1 MKPQRKQQ
9 KAREQKMNSKR
20 VLCFLLGAA
29 LILQTPSTVYAAET
43 LTYEQY
49 KGGSGYSS
57 TLKEQDYMVV
67 EISTE
72 EDLRKLAE
80 NCILD
85 SWSGDK
91 KVVLQNDIVLSM
103 ASEFSIP
110 TFGGIFDGGGFT
122 ISNVKLTG
130 NGSAAGLFRYVQEG
144 AKVRNLTVTG
154 EISPSGSQDQ
164 VGGIVGVNYGS
175 IENCKFAGNVIGDTE
190 VGGIAGVNAESGE
203 IRRCESSGD
212 VIGNHSA
219 GGIVGNNHGILNNCS
234 NNGNINTY
242 STEVTYELDDITMD
256 NLEQI
261 NSTSNVTAH
270 TDTGGIA
277 GISDGKIYYC
287 SNSGAVGYQHV
298 GYNTGGIVGRLHQGY
313 LQNCTNT
320 GYVQGRKD
328 VGGIVGQMEPF
339 LEIQYL
345 SDKLKE
351 LDTETD
357 KFLDLLDAAQK
368 DISSYN
374 KQASAIARN
383 ISTNLKD
390 ANGAGNSLTGTA
402 TDLWYIYNQ
411 ELNGVS
417 NDMKTLNDDLN
428 KNNGGNNNDNN
439 DNIVINGAGI
449 VATPPPDSTNT
460 DTGNDTGNDT
470 GIIAD
475 EGGTDNAGDGN
486 TGSTAA
492 DIVGNINDAIDG
504 RIDGSNSNNGNIT
517 VTVPNDTES
526 YKAALKKFGES
537 AAKHL
542 DNMANASS
550 DRSGG
555 IKDNLDT
562 LNKSLDNAFDQLGQL
577 GDVLEAGTDNT
588 RDHVDDL
595 MEQARVLR
603 RLVSE
608 IRDDLFRYEGIS
620 VEDTSDEAAS
630 KGEVNPGDPDA
641 EDGAAEPEG
650 TEEAR
655 YDTSSFQKGKVTL
668 CVNRGTVE
676 ADTNVGGIVGQVAT
690 EYDFDPEDDITLTGS
705 ESFDVEQTIKAVV
718 RDSRNFGDVTG
729 KKDYVGGV
737 VGKAEF
743 GAVISCE
750 SYAPIESTGGS
761 YVGGIAG
768 SDNYAIRSCYSMGRI
783 TGKNNIGG
791 IAGEGC
797 DIFYSYA
804 YNDLDMSGE
813 AQGSIAGKIS
823 DDGTLYGNY
832 YVEGGAGGVD
842 GIGYQGGATPLSYEE
857 FCSKEGVPEAFT
869 KFTISFQADGVEV
882 ASYQC
887 SYGDYLSEDQIPAVP
902 EKDGYYGVWPDY
914 DFSYITG
921 NKVLEAEYEEWTASI
936 ASAEKNDDNKPL
948 VMAEGNFYPNAALH
962 LQVEDDV
969 YTVALTNSMEEDA
982 PDVTGEVTL
991 RVFCE
996 DADNAVVQIEQEG
1009 EFREVES
1016 TVIGTYRQFTMN
1028 VPGSFRVVEAEDS
1041 YTLAIVLGSVGGAVV
1056 ILLMVL
1062 LAKKAAKRRKNRKQA
1077 KCARKAEKA
1086 AEENDTENDTKES
1099 SENENDPEGT
1109 ETEGQV

>member
-1 MKPQRKQQ
+1 
-9 KAREQKMNSKR
+9 MNSKR
-20 VLCFLLGAA
+20 LLCFLLGAA
-29 LILQTPSTVYAAET
+29 LLLQIPSTAYAAET
-43 LTYEQY
+43 LTYEEY

-57 TLKEQDYMVV
+57 SSQEQDYAIV

-72 EDLRKLAE
+72 EELRGLAE
-80 NCILD
+80 NCVLD
-85 SWSGDK
+85 SWSRGK

-110 TFGGIFDGGGFT
+110 TFAGIFDGNGFT
-122 ISNVKLTG
+122 ISNVKLTD
-130 NGSAAGLFRYVQEG
+130 NGSAVGLFRYVQEG
-144 AKVRNLTVTG
+144 AKIRNLTVTG
-154 EISPSGSQDQ
+154 EVSPSGSQDQ

-175 IENCKFAGNVIGDTE
+175 IENCKFSGNVIGDTD
-190 VGGIAGVNAESGE
+190 VGGIVGVNEESGE
-203 IRRCESSGD
+203 IRRCESSAN

-234 NNGNINTY
+234 NSGNINTY
-242 STEVTYELDDITMD
+242 STEVTYDLDDITMD

-261 NSTSNVTAH
+261 NSTSNVEAH

-287 SNSGAVGYQHV
+287 SNSGAIGYQHV

-320 GYVQGRKD
+320 GHVQGRKD

-357 KFLDLLDAAQK
+357 KFLDMLDATQK
-368 DISSYN
+368 DISNYSR
-374 KQASAIARN
+374 QASALAKS

-390 ANGAGNSLTGTA
+390 ANSAGNSLGNTA

-417 NDMKTLNDDLN
+417 NDLKVLNDELN
-428 KNNGGNNNDNN
+428 KQADNDKNNGNSHD
-439 DNIVINGAGI
+439 V
-449 VATPPPDSTNT
+449 TLS
-460 DTGNDTGNDT
+460 GNDLSG
-470 GIIAD
+470 
-475 EGGTDNAGDGN
+475 
-486 TGSTAA
+486 
-492 DIVGNINDAIDG
+492 
-504 RIDGSNSNNGNIT
+504 GNIT
-517 VTVPNDTES
+517 ITVPDDTES
-526 YKAALKKFGES
+526 YKTALKKFGENAS
-537 AAKHL
+537 RHL
-542 DNMANASS
+542 DNMTKAST

-555 IKDNLDT
+555 IKGNLDT
-562 LNKSLDNAFDQLGQL
+562 LNDRLDKAFDQLGQL
-577 GDVLEAGTDNT
+577 GDVLQAGTDST
-588 RDHVDDL
+588 SDHMDEL
-595 MEQARVLR
+595 MDQARVLR
-603 RLVSE
+603 KLVSE

-620 VEDTSDEAAS
+620 AEDTSDESAT

-641 EDGAAEPEG
+641 EDASTEPEG

-668 CVNRGTVE
+668 CVNRGVVE

-690 EYDFDPEDDITLTGS
+690 EYDFDPEDDVTLTGT
-705 ESFDVEQTIKAVV
+705 ESFNVEQTVKAVI
-718 RDSRNFGDVTG
+718 RDSRNYGDVTG

-737 VGKAEF
+737 VGKAEY

-750 SYAPIESTGGS
+750 SYAPVESTGGS

-768 SDNYAIRSCYSMGRI
+768 SDSYAIRSCYSMGKI

-813 AQGSIAGKIS
+813 RQGSIAGKLS

-832 YVEGGAGGVD
+832 YVEGDVGGVD
-842 GIGYQGGATPLSYEE
+842 SIGYYGGATPLSYQE
-857 FCSKEGVPEAFT
+857 FCKMDGVPEAFSQ
-869 KFTISFQADGVEV
+869 FTITFQADGVEV
-882 ASYQC
+882 ASYKC
-887 SYGDYLSEDQIPAVP
+887 SYGDYLSEDQIPEVP
-902 EKDGYYGVWPDY
+902 EKEGYYGVWPDY

-936 ASAEKNDDNKPL
+936 ASTEKNDADKPL
-948 VMAEGNFYPNAALH
+948 VMAEGNFYPNATLH
-962 LQVEDDV
+962 LQIDGDT
-969 YTVALTNSMEEDA
+969 YTVSLTNSMEENA
-982 PDVTGEVTL
+982 PDYTGEVTL
-991 RVFCE
+991 RVYCE
-996 DADNAVVQIEQEG
+996 DTDNTVVQVEQDG
-1009 EFREVES
+1009 EYRNVES
-1016 TVIGTYRQFTMN
+1016 TVIGSYRQFTME
-1028 VPGSFRVVEAEDS
+1028 VPGSFRTVEAENS
-1041 YTLAIVLGSVGGAVV
+1041 HTLLIVLCIVGGAVV
-1056 ILLMVL
+1056 ILLIVL
-1062 LAKKAAKRRKNRKQA
+1062 LAKKAGKRRKKRKQA
-1077 KCARKAEKA
+1077 KRDRKAGKDQNA
-1086 AEENDTENDTKES
+1086 AEAAESVEQSESTEE
-1099 SENENDPEGT
+1099 
-1109 ETEGQV
+1109 QL

>member
-1 MKPQRKQQ
+1 
-9 KAREQKMNSKR
+9 MNSKR
-20 VLCFLLGAA
+20 LLCFLLGAA
-29 LILQTPSTVYAAET
+29 LILQTPATAYAAET

-49 KGGSGYSS
+49 RGGSGYSS
-57 TLKEQDYMVV
+57 TIKEQDYAVI

-72 EDLRKLAE
+72 EDLRKLVE
-80 NCILD
+80 NCVLD
-85 SWSGDK
+85 SWSRDK

-103 ASEFSIP
+103 TGELSIP
-110 TFGGIFDGGGFT
+110 TFAGIFDGSGFT

-130 NGSAAGLFRYVQEG
+130 DGSAVGLFRYVQEG

-154 EISPSGSQDQ
+154 EVSPSGSQDQ

-175 IENCKFAGNVIGDTE
+175 IENCKFTGN
-190 VGGIAGVNAESGE
+190 
-203 IRRCESSGD
+203 

-242 STEVTYELDDITMD
+242 STEVTYDLEDITMD

-261 NSTSNVTAH
+261 NSTSNVAAH

-287 SNSGAVGYQHV
+287 SNSGAIGYQHV

-357 KFLDLLDAAQK
+357 KVLDMLDATQK
-368 DISSYN
+368 DVSSYS
-374 KQASAIARN
+374 KQASGIAKS
-383 ISTNLKD
+383 ISSNLKD
-390 ANGAGNSLTGTA
+390 ANNAGSSLTGTA
-402 TDLWYIYNQ
+402 HDLWYIYNQ

-417 NDMKTLNDDLN
+417 NDLKVLNDDLN
-428 KNNGGNNNDNN
+428 KQADNDK
-439 DNIVINGAGI
+439 
-449 VATPPPDSTNT
+449 
-460 DTGNDTGNDT
+460 
-470 GIIAD
+470 
-475 EGGTDNAGDGN
+475 
-486 TGSTAA
+486 
-492 DIVGNINDAIDG
+492 
-504 RIDGSNSNNGNIT
+504 NNGNSHDVTISGNDIWNGNWGGDGDHDVSGGNITIT
-517 VTVPNDTES
+517 VPDDTES
-526 YKAALKKFGES
+526 YKSALKKFGEN
-537 AAKHL
+537 ATKHL
-542 DNMANASS
+542 DNMTNAST

-562 LNKSLDNAFDQLGQL
+562 LNDRLDKAFDQLGQL
-577 GDVLEAGTDNT
+577 GDVLEAGTDST
-588 RDHVDDL
+588 SAHMDELMDD
-595 MEQARVLR
+595 
-603 RLVSE
+603 
-608 IRDDLFRYEGIS
+608 
-620 VEDTSDEAAS
+620 T
-630 KGEVNPGDPDA
+630 
-641 EDGAAEPEG
+641 AEPEG

-690 EYDFDPEDDITLTGS
+690 EYDFDPEDDITLTGT
-705 ESFDVEQTIKAVV
+705 ESFDVEQTVKAVI
-718 RDSRNFGDVTG
+718 RDSRNLGDVTG

-737 VGKAEF
+737 VGKAEY

-750 SYAPIESTGGS
+750 SYAPVESTGGS

-768 SDNYAIRSCYSMGRI
+768 SASYAIRSCYSMGRI

-813 AQGSIAGKIS
+813 GQGSIAGKVS

-842 GIGYQGGATPLSYEE
+842 GIGYQGGATPLSYQE
-857 FCSKEGVPEAFT
+857 FCSKDVPDAFSQ
-869 KFTISFQADGVEV
+869 FTITFQADGVEV
-882 ASYQC
+882 ASYKC
-887 SYGDYLSEDQIPAVP
+887 GYGDYLSADQIPEVP

-914 DFSYITG
+914 DFSDITG

-936 ASAEKNDDNKPL
+936 ASAEKNDNNKAL

-962 LQVEDDV
+962 LQVEGNT
-969 YTVALTNSMEEDA
+969 YTVSMTNSMKEDA
-982 PDVTGEVTL
+982 PDYTGEATL
-991 RVFCE
+991 RVYCE
-996 DADNAVVQIEQEG
+996 DADNTVIEVAQDG
-1009 EFREVES
+1009 EYTEVES
-1016 TVIGTYRQFTMN
+1016 IVIGSYRQFTME
-1028 VPGSFRVVEAEDS
+1028 VPGSFRTVEAEGS
-1041 YTLAIVLGSVGGAVV
+1041 HTLLIVLCIVGGAVV
-1056 ILLMVL
+1056 ILLIVL
-1062 LAKKAAKRRKNRKQA
+1062 LGKKAAKRRKT
-1077 KCARKAEKA
+1077 RKAAKRDRKAGKADEDQSGKTDA
-1086 AEENDTENDTKES
+1086 AEDA
-1099 SENENDPEGT
+1099 
-1109 ETEGQV
+1109 GQTADAEE

>member
-1 MKPQRKQQ
+1 
-9 KAREQKMNSKR
+9 MNSKR
-20 VLCFLLGAA
+20 LLCFLLGAA
-29 LILQTPSTVYAAET
+29 LILQTPATAYAAET

-57 TLKEQDYMVV
+57 TLKEQDYAVI

-80 NCILD
+80 NCVLD
-85 SWSGDK
+85 SWSRDK
-91 KVVLQNDIVLSM
+91 KVILQNDIVLSM

-110 TFGGIFDGGGFT
+110 TFAGIFEGSGFM

-130 NGSAAGLFRYVQEG
+130 NGSAVGLFRYVQEG
-144 AKVRNLTVTG
+144 AKIRNLTVTG
-154 EISPSGSQDQ
+154 EVSPSGSQSQ
-164 VGGIVGVNYGS
+164 VGGIAGVNYGS
-175 IENCKFAGNVIGDTE
+175 IENCKFTGNVIGDNE

-203 IRRCESSGD
+203 IRRCESGGN

-219 GGIVGNNHGILNNCS
+219 GGIVGNNHGVLNNCS
-234 NNGNINTY
+234 NSGNINTY
-242 STEVTYELDDITMD
+242 SSEVTYNLEDITVD

-261 NSTSNVTAH
+261 NSTSNVAAH

-320 GYVQGRKD
+320 GHVQGRKD

-357 KFLDLLDAAQK
+357 KFLDLLDATQK
-368 DISSYN
+368 DISSYS
-374 KQASAIARN
+374 KQASTIAKS
-383 ISTNLKD
+383 ISTNLKN
-390 ANGAGNSLTGTA
+390 ANSAGSSLSGTA

-417 NDMKTLNDDLN
+417 NDLKILNDELN
-428 KNNGGNNNDNN
+428 KQADNDKNNGNSHDVT
-439 DNIVINGAGI
+439 I
-449 VATPPPDSTNT
+449 S
-460 DTGNDTGNDT
+460 GNDIWNGNWGGNDVS
-470 GIIAD
+470 G
-475 EGGTDNAGDGN
+475 
-486 TGSTAA
+486 
-492 DIVGNINDAIDG
+492 
-504 RIDGSNSNNGNIT
+504 GNIT
-517 VTVPNDTES
+517 VTVPDDTES
-526 YKAALKKFGES
+526 YKAALKKFGEN
-537 AAKHL
+537 ATKHL
-542 DNMANASS
+542 DNMTKAST

-588 RDHVDDL
+588 NAHMDEL
-595 MEQARVLR
+595 MDQARVLR

-620 VEDTSDEAAS
+620 VEDASDEAAS

-641 EDGAAEPEG
+641 EDSTAEPEG

-690 EYDFDPEDDITLTGS
+690 EYDFDPEDDITLTGAD
-705 ESFDVEQTIKAVV
+705 SFDVEQTIKAVV
-718 RDSRNFGDVTG
+718 RDSRNLGDVTG

-737 VGKAEF
+737 VGKAEY
-743 GAVISCE
+743 GAIISCE
-750 SYAPIESTGGS
+750 SYAPVESTDGS
-761 YVGGIAG
+761 YVGGVAG
-768 SDNYAIRSCYSMGRI
+768 SASYAIRSCYSMGRI
-783 TGKNNIGG
+783 TGKNYIGG

-804 YNDLDMSGE
+804 YNDLEMSGE
-813 AQGSIAGKIS
+813 GQGSIAGKVS
-823 DDGTLYGNY
+823 DDGTMYGNY
-832 YVEGGAGGVD
+832 YVEGGVGGVD
-842 GIGYQGGATPLSYEE
+842 GIGYQGGATPLAYQE
-857 FCSKEGVPEAFT
+857 FCKKDGVPEAFSQ
-869 KFTISFQADGVEV
+869 FTITFQADGVEV
-882 ASYQC
+882 ASYKC
-887 SYGDYLSEDQIPAVP
+887 GYGDYLSADQIPEVP

-936 ASAEKNDDNKPL
+936 ASTEKNDDNKPL

-962 LQVEDDV
+962 LQVEGEN
-969 YTVALTNSMEEDA
+969 YTVSLTNSMEEDA
-982 PDVTGEVTL
+982 PDYTGEVTL

-996 DADNAVVQIEQEG
+996 DADNATVQVEQDG
-1009 EFREVES
+1009 EYREVES
-1016 TVIGTYRQFTMN
+1016 AVIGSYRQFTME
-1028 VPGSFRVVEAEDS
+1028 VPGSFRVVEAEGS
-1041 YTLAIVLGSVGGAVV
+1041 HTLTTVLCIAGGAVV
-1056 ILLMVL
+1056 ILLIIL
-1062 LAKKAAKRRKNRKQA
+1062 LGKKAAKRRKM
-1077 KCARKAEKA
+1077 RKAAKRDQIA
-1086 AEENDTENDTKES
+1086 AKDKSKIAGADTAENAAQADETEENL
-1099 SENENDPEGT
+1099 
-1109 ETEGQV
+1109 

>member
-1 MKPQRKQQ
+1 
-9 KAREQKMNSKR
+9 MNSKR
-20 VLCFLLGAA
+20 LLCFLLGAA
-29 LILQTPSTVYAAET
+29 LILQTPATAYAAET
-43 LTYEQY
+43 LTYEQFR
-49 KGGSGYSS
+49 GGSGYTSKQS
-57 TLKEQDYMVV
+57 EQDYAII

-72 EDLRKLAE
+72 EDLRALAE

-85 SWSGDK
+85 SWSRGK
-91 KVVLQNDIVLSM
+91 KVVLQNDIILSM
-103 ASEFSIP
+103 ESEFSIP
-110 TFGGIFDGGGFT
+110 TFAGIFDGNGYK

-130 NGSAAGLFRYVQEG
+130 SGSAVGLFRYVQGG

-175 IENCKFAGNVIGDTE
+175 IENCKFSGNVIGDDE
-190 VGGIAGVNAESGE
+190 VGGIAGVNEETGE
-203 IRRCESSGD
+203 IRRCDSSAN

-219 GGIVGNNHGILNNCS
+219 GGIVGSNHGTLNNCS
-234 NNGNINTY
+234 NSGNINTY

-261 NSTSNVTAH
+261 NSTSNVAAH

-287 SNSGAVGYQHV
+287 SNSGAIGYQHV

-357 KFLDLLDAAQK
+357 KFLDMLDATQK
-368 DISSYN
+368 DFSNYSR
-374 KQASAIARN
+374 QASNIAKS

-390 ANGAGNSLTGTA
+390 ANKAGNSLTGTA
-402 TDLWYIYNQ
+402 HDLWYIYNQ

-417 NDMKTLNDDLN
+417 NDLKVLNDDLN
-428 KNNGGNNNDNN
+428 KQANDDKNNGNSHDVT
-439 DNIVINGAGI
+439 I
-449 VATPPPDSTNT
+449 S
-460 DTGNDTGNDT
+460 GNDISG
-470 GIIAD
+470 
-475 EGGTDNAGDGN
+475 
-486 TGSTAA
+486 
-492 DIVGNINDAIDG
+492 
-504 RIDGSNSNNGNIT
+504 NNGNIT
-517 VTVPNDTES
+517 ITVPNDTES
-526 YKAALKKFGES
+526 YKAALRKFGDN
-537 AAKHL
+537 ATKHL
-542 DNMANASS
+542 DNMTHAST

-562 LNKSLDNAFDQLGQL
+562 LNKSLDKAFDQLGQL

-588 RDHVDDL
+588 SAHMDEL
-595 MEQARVLR
+595 MDQARTLR
-603 RLVSE
+603 KLVSE

-620 VEDTSDEAAS
+620 VEDTSDESAS
-630 KGEVNPGDPDA
+630 KGEVNPGDPGA
-641 EDGAAEPEG
+641 EDG
-650 TEEAR
+650 TEEPDGTQEAL

-690 EYDFDPEDDITLTGS
+690 EYDFDPEDDITLTGT

-718 RDSRNFGDVTG
+718 RDSRNFGDITG
-729 KKDYVGGV
+729 KKDYVGGI
-737 VGKAEF
+737 VGKAEY
-743 GAVISCE
+743 GAIISCE

-761 YVGGIAG
+761 DVGGIAG
-768 SDNYAIRSCYSMGRI
+768 SASYAIRSCYSMGKI

-813 AQGSIAGKIS
+813 NQGSIAGKVS
-823 DDGTLYGNY
+823 DDGSLYGNY

-842 GIGYQGGATPLSYEE
+842 GIGYQGGATPLSYQEL
-857 FCSKEGVPEAFT
+857 CAKDGVPEAFSQ
-869 KFTISFQADGVEV
+869 FTITFLADGEEV

-887 SYGDYLSEDQIPAVP
+887 SYGDYLSADQIPEVP
-902 EKDGYYGVWPDY
+902 EKEGYYGVWPDF

-921 NKVLEAEYEEWTASI
+921 NKVLEAEYEEWIASI
-936 ASAEKNDDNKPL
+936 ASAEKNDDDKPL
-948 VMAEGNFYPNAALH
+948 VMAEGNFYPSAALH
-962 LQVEDDV
+962 LQTEGDV
-969 YTVALTNSMEEDA
+969 YKVSLTNSMEENA
-982 PDVTGEVTL
+982 PDYTGEVVL
-991 RVFCE
+991 RVYCE
-996 DADNAVVQIEQEG
+996 NVDNAVVQVEKDG
-1009 EFREVES
+1009 EYSEVES
-1016 TVIGTYRQFTMN
+1016 TVIGSYRQFTME
-1028 VPGSFRVVEAEDS
+1028 VPGNFRVAEAEGS
-1041 YTLAIVLGSVGGAVV
+1041 HTKAIVFSIVGGVAV
-1056 ILLMVL
+1056 ILLIVL
-1062 LAKKAAKRRKNRKQA
+1062 LAKKAAKRRKNRKS
-1077 KCARKAEKA
+1077 RKQEKQEETTAE
-1086 AEENDTENDTKES
+1086 AETTGDNK
-1099 SENENDPEGT
+1099 
-1109 ETEGQV
+1109 

>member
-1 MKPQRKQQ
+1 
-9 KAREQKMNSKR
+9 MNSKR
-20 VLCFLLGAA
+20 LLCFLLGAA
-29 LILQTPSTVYAAET
+29 LILQTPATAYAAET
-43 LTYEQY
+43 LSYEQY

-57 TLKEQDYMVV
+57 TLKEQDYAAI

-80 NCILD
+80 NCVLD
-85 SWSGDK
+85 SWSRDK
-91 KVVLQNDIVLSM
+91 KVILQNDIVLSM

-110 TFGGIFDGGGFT
+110 TFAGIFDGGGYT

-130 NGSAAGLFRYVQEG
+130 NGSTVGLFRYVQEG
-144 AKVRNLTVTG
+144 AKIRNLTVTG
-154 EISPSGSQDQ
+154 EVSPSGSQDQ

-175 IENCKFAGNVIGDTE
+175 IENCNFAGNVIGDTN

-203 IRRCESSGD
+203 IRRCTSSGN

-219 GGIVGNNHGILNNCS
+219 GGIVGNNHGVLNNCS
-234 NNGNINTY
+234 NSGDINTY
-242 STEVTYELDDITMD
+242 STEVTYDLDDITID

-261 NSTSNVTAH
+261 NSTSNVAAH

-287 SNSGAVGYQHV
+287 SNSGAIGYQHV

-320 GYVQGRKD
+320 GHVQGRKD

-357 KFLDLLDAAQK
+357 KFLDILEATQK
-368 DISSYN
+368 DVSSYSR
-374 KQASAIARN
+374 QTSDIAKS
-383 ISTNLKD
+383 ISNHLKD
-390 ANGAGNSLTGTA
+390 ANSAGSSLTGTA
-402 TDLWYIYNQ
+402 HDLWYIYNQ

-417 NDMKTLNDDLN
+417 NDLKLMNDELN
-428 KNNGGNNNDNN
+428 KQADDDKNNGNSHDITISGNDIWNGSWGDNNGGN
-439 DNIVINGAGI
+439 
-449 VATPPPDSTNT
+449 
-460 DTGNDTGNDT
+460 
-470 GIIAD
+470 
-475 EGGTDNAGDGN
+475 
-486 TGSTAA
+486 
-492 DIVGNINDAIDG
+492 
-504 RIDGSNSNNGNIT
+504 IT
-517 VTVPNDTES
+517 ITVPNDTES

-537 AAKHL
+537 AVKHL
-542 DNMANASS
+542 DNMMNAST

-562 LNKSLDNAFDQLGQL
+562 LNNSLDSAFDQLGQL
-577 GDVLEAGTDNT
+577 GDVLEAGTDNAS
-588 RDHVDDL
+588 DHMDDL
-595 MEQARVLR
+595 MDQARVLR
-603 RLVSE
+603 KLVSE

-641 EDGAAEPEG
+641 EDGTAEPEG

-668 CVNRGTVE
+668 CVNRGTIE

-690 EYDFDPEDDITLTGS
+690 EYDFDPEDDITLTGT
-705 ESFDVEQTIKAVV
+705 ESFDVEQTVKAVI
-718 RDSRNFGDVTG
+718 RDSRNLGDVTG

-737 VGKAEF
+737 VGKAEY

-750 SYAPIESTGGS
+750 SYAPVESTGGS

-768 SDNYAIRSCYSMGRI
+768 SASYAIRSCYSMGKI

-804 YNDLDMSGE
+804 YNELDMSGE
-813 AQGSIAGKIS
+813 GQGSIAGKVR

-832 YVEGGAGGVD
+832 YVEGSVGGVD
-842 GIGYQGGATPLSYEE
+842 GIGYQGGATPLSYQELCKKDGIPDE
-857 FCSKEGVPEAFT
+857 FSR
-869 KFTISFQADGVEV
+869 FTITFLADGVEV

-887 SYGDYLSEDQIPAVP
+887 GYGDYLSEDQIPEVP
-902 EKDGYYGVWPDY
+902 EKDGCYGVWPEY
-914 DFSYITG
+914 DLRYITG

-936 ASAEKNDDNKPL
+936 ASTEKNDDNKPL

-962 LQVEDDV
+962 LQVEGDT

-982 PDVTGEVTL
+982 PDYTGEATL
-991 RVFCE
+991 RVFCK
-996 DADNAVVQIEQEG
+996 DVDNSIVQVEQDG
-1009 EFREVES
+1009 EYVEAES
-1016 TVIGTYRQFTMN
+1016 TVIGSYRQFTMT
-1028 VPGSFRVVEAEDS
+1028 VPGSFRVVEAE
-1041 YTLAIVLGSVGGAVV
+1041 GSHTRIMVMCIAGGAAA
-1056 ILLMVL
+1056 LLL
-1062 LAKKAAKRRKNRKQA
+1062 LVWIGKKAVKRRKKRRAAKRDRKAGKAAKDQSGAGKSD
-1077 KCARKAEKA
+1077 AESSAVEDSFAEDTDA
-1086 AEENDTENDTKES
+1086 AETSGRAKDTEEKK
-1099 SENENDPEGT
+1099 
-1109 ETEGQV
+1109 

>member
-1 MKPQRKQQ
+1 
-9 KAREQKMNSKR
+9 MNSKR
-20 VLCFLLGAA
+20 LLCFLLGAA
-29 LILQTPSTVYAAET
+29 LLLQTPAIAYAAET

-57 TLKEQDYMVV
+57 SSQEQDYAIV

-72 EDLRKLAE
+72 EELRGLAE
-80 NCILD
+80 NCVLD
-85 SWSGDK
+85 SWSRGK

-103 ASEFSIP
+103 VSEFSIP
-110 TFGGIFDGGGFT
+110 TFAGIFDGNGYT

-130 NGSAAGLFRYVQEG
+130 NGSAVGLFRYVQEG
-144 AKVRNLTVTG
+144 AKIRNLTVTG
-154 EISPSGSQDQ
+154 EVSPSGSQDQ

-175 IENCKFAGNVIGDTE
+175 IENCKFSGNVIGDTD
-190 VGGIAGVNAESGE
+190 VGGIVGVNEESGE
-203 IRRCESSGD
+203 IRRCESNAN

-219 GGIVGNNHGILNNCS
+219 GGIVGNNHGVLNNCS
-234 NNGNINTY
+234 NSGNINTY

-261 NSTSNVTAH
+261 NSTSNVAAH

-287 SNSGAVGYQHV
+287 SNSGAIGYQHV

-320 GYVQGRKD
+320 GHVQGRKD

-351 LDTETD
+351 LDNETD
-357 KFLDLLDAAQK
+357 KFLDMLDATQK
-368 DISSYN
+368 DVSNYSR
-374 KQASAIARN
+374 QASALAKS

-390 ANGAGNSLTGTA
+390 ANSAGNSLGNTA

-417 NDMKTLNDDLN
+417 NDLKVLNDELN
-428 KNNGGNNNDNN
+428 KQADDDKNNVNSHD
-439 DNIVINGAGI
+439 V
-449 VATPPPDSTNT
+449 TLS
-460 DTGNDTGNDT
+460 GNDLSG
-470 GIIAD
+470 
-475 EGGTDNAGDGN
+475 
-486 TGSTAA
+486 
-492 DIVGNINDAIDG
+492 
-504 RIDGSNSNNGNIT
+504 GNIT
-517 VTVPNDTES
+517 ITVPDDTES
-526 YKAALKKFGES
+526 YKTALKKFGENAS
-537 AAKHL
+537 KHL
-542 DNMANASS
+542 DNMTNAST

-562 LNKSLDNAFDQLGQL
+562 LNDRLDKAFDQLGQL
-577 GDVLEAGTDNT
+577 GDVLQAGTDST
-588 RDHVDDL
+588 SAHVDEL
-595 MEQARVLR
+595 MDQARVLR
-603 RLVSE
+603 KLVSE

-620 VEDTSDEAAS
+620 SEDTSDESAT

-641 EDGAAEPEG
+641 EDGSTEPEG
-650 TEEAR
+650 TEEAH

-668 CVNRGTVE
+668 CVNRGVVE

-690 EYDFDPEDDITLTGS
+690 EYDFDPEDDVTLTGT
-705 ESFDVEQTIKAVV
+705 ESFNVEQTVKAVI
-718 RDSRNFGDVTG
+718 RDSRNYGDVTG

-737 VGKAEF
+737 VGKAEY

-750 SYAPIESTGGS
+750 SYAPVESTGGS

-768 SDNYAIRSCYSMGRI
+768 SDSYAIRSCYSMGKI

-813 AQGSIAGKIS
+813 RQGSIAGKLS

-832 YVEGGAGGVD
+832 YVDGDVGGVD
-842 GIGYQGGATPLSYEE
+842 GIGYYGGATPLSYQE
-857 FCSKEGVPEAFT
+857 FCKMDGVPEAFSQ
-869 KFTISFQADGVEV
+869 FTITFQADGVEV
-882 ASYQC
+882 ASYKC
-887 SYGDYLSEDQIPAVP
+887 SYGDYLSEDQIPEVP
-902 EKDGYYGVWPDY
+902 EKEGYYGVWPDY

-936 ASAEKNDDNKPL
+936 NSTEKNDANKPL
-948 VMAEGNFYPNAALH
+948 VMAVGNFYPNAALH
-962 LQVEDDV
+962 LQVDGDTYKV
-969 YTVALTNSMEEDA
+969 SLTNSMEEDA
-982 PDVTGEVTL
+982 PDYTGEVTL
-991 RVFCE
+991 RVYCE
-996 DADNAVVQIEQEG
+996 DTDNTVVQVEQDG
-1009 EFREVES
+1009 EYRDVES
-1016 TVIGTYRQFTMN
+1016 TVIGSYRQFTME
-1028 VPGSFRVVEAEDS
+1028 VPGSFRTVEAES
-1041 YTLAIVLGSVGGAVV
+1041 SHVLLFVLCIVGGAVA
-1056 ILLMVL
+1056 ILLIVL
-1062 LAKKAAKRRKNRKQA
+1062 LAKKAGKHRKRRKQA
-1077 KCARKAEKA
+1077 KRDKKAKKDQNA
-1086 AEENDTENDTKES
+1086 AEAAESVEQAESTEE
-1099 SENENDPEGT
+1099 
-1109 ETEGQV
+1109 QL

>member
-1 MKPQRKQQ
+1 
-9 KAREQKMNSKR
+9 MNSKR
-20 VLCFLLGAA
+20 LLCFLLGAA
-29 LILQTPSTVYAAET
+29 LILQTPATAYAAET

-57 TLKEQDYMVV
+57 TLKEQDYAVV

-80 NCILD
+80 NCVLD
-85 SWSGDK
+85 SWSRDK

-110 TFGGIFDGGGFT
+110 TFAGIFDGSGFT

-130 NGSAAGLFRYVQEG
+130 NGSAVGLFRYVQEG
-144 AKVRNLTVTG
+144 AKICNLTVTG

-175 IENCKFAGNVIGDTE
+175 IENCKFTGNVVGDNE

-203 IRRCESSGD
+203 IRRCESAGN

-219 GGIVGNNHGILNNCS
+219 GGIVGNNHGVLNNCS
-234 NNGNINTY
+234 NSGNINTY
-242 STEVTYELDDITMD
+242 STEVTYDLDDITMD

-261 NSTSNVTAH
+261 NSTSNVAAH

-287 SNSGAVGYQHV
+287 SNSGAIGYQHV

-320 GYVQGRKD
+320 GHVQGRKD

-339 LEIQYL
+339 LEVQYL

-357 KFLDLLDAAQK
+357 KFLDLLDATQK
-368 DISSYN
+368 DMSSYG
-374 KQASAIARN
+374 KQASDIAKS
-383 ISTNLKD
+383 ISTHLKN
-390 ANGAGNSLTGTA
+390 ANSAGSSLSGTA

-417 NDMKTLNDDLN
+417 NDLKVLNDELN
-428 KNNGGNNNDNN
+428 KQADDDKNNGNSHDITISGNDIWNGNWGGNDDNDISGGNNDANGDDNGNN
-439 DNIVINGAGI
+439 D
-449 VATPPPDSTNT
+449 
-460 DTGNDTGNDT
+460 
-470 GIIAD
+470 
-475 EGGTDNAGDGN
+475 
-486 TGSTAA
+486 
-492 DIVGNINDAIDG
+492 
-504 RIDGSNSNNGNIT
+504 GNIT
-517 VTVPNDTES
+517 ITVPDNTES
-526 YKAALKKFGES
+526 YKAALKKFGEN
-537 AAKHL
+537 ATKHL
-542 DNMANASS
+542 DNMTNAST

-555 IKDNLDT
+555 IKDNLDS
-562 LNKSLDNAFDQLGQL
+562 LNKNLDNAFDQLGQL
-577 GDVLEAGTDNT
+577 GDVLEAGTDST
-588 RDHVDDL
+588 SAHVDDL

-620 VEDTSDEAAS
+620 VEDTSDESAT

-641 EDGAAEPEG
+641 EDGGAEPEG

-690 EYDFDPEDDITLTGS
+690 EYDFDPEDDITLTGT
-705 ESFDVEQTIKAVV
+705 ESFDVEQTVKAVI
-718 RDSRNFGDVTG
+718 RDSRNLGDVTG

-737 VGKAEF
+737 VGKAEY

-750 SYAPIESTGGS
+750 SYAPVESTGGS

-768 SDNYAIRSCYSMGRI
+768 SASYAIRSCYSMGKI

-813 AQGSIAGKIS
+813 GQGSIAGKVS
-823 DDGTLYGNY
+823 NDGTLYGNY
-832 YVEGGAGGVD
+832 YVEGGVGGVD
-842 GIGYQGGATPLSYEE
+842 GIGYQGGATPLSYQE
-857 FCSKEGVPEAFT
+857 FCNKDGVPEAFT
-869 KFTISFQADGVEV
+869 QFTITFQADGVEV

-887 SYGDYLSEDQIPAVP
+887 SYGDYLSADQIPEVP

-936 ASAEKNDDNKPL
+936 ASTEKNDDNKPL

-962 LQVEDDV
+962 LQTEGEN
-969 YTVALTNSMEEDA
+969 YTVSLTNSMEEDA
-982 PDVTGEVTL
+982 MDYTGEVTL

-996 DADNAVVQIEQEG
+996 NTDNAVVEVEQNG
-1009 EFREVES
+1009 EYCEVES
-1016 TVIGTYRQFTMN
+1016 TVIGSYRQFTME
-1028 VPGSFRVVEAEDS
+1028 VPGSFRVVEAEGS
-1041 YTLAIVLGSVGGAVV
+1041 HTLMIVLCIIGGAVV
-1056 ILLMVL
+1056 ILLIVL
-1062 LAKKAAKRRKNRKQA
+1062 LVKKAAKHRKNRRQA
-1077 KCARKAEKA
+1077 KRERKAGKA
-1086 AEENDTENDTKES
+1086 AKDQRGSDIKDSVTEDAGQAADTEE
-1099 SENENDPEGT
+1099 
-1109 ETEGQV
+1109 

>member
-1 MKPQRKQQ
+1 
-9 KAREQKMNSKR
+9 MNSKR
-20 VLCFLLGAA
+20 LLCFLLGAA
-29 LILQTPSTVYAAET
+29 LILQTPATAYAADT

-49 KGGSGYSS
+49 KGGSGYTT
-57 TLKEQDYMVV
+57 TLQEQDYAVI

-72 EDLRKLAE
+72 EDLRNLAE
-80 NCILD
+80 NCVLD
-85 SWSGDK
+85 SWSRDK

-110 TFGGIFDGGGFT
+110 TFSGIFDGSGYT

-130 NGSAAGLFRYVQEG
+130 TGSTVGLFRYVQEG
-144 AKVRNLTVTG
+144 AKVRNLTVNG
-154 EISPSGSQDQ
+154 EVSPSGSQDQ
-164 VGGIVGVNYGS
+164 VGGIAGVNYGS

-203 IRRCESSGD
+203 IRRCESTAN

-234 NNGNINTY
+234 NSGNINTY
-242 STEVTYELDDITMD
+242 STEVTYDLDDITMD

-261 NSTSNVTAH
+261 NSTSNVAAH

-287 SNSGAVGYQHV
+287 SNSGAIGYQHV

-320 GYVQGRKD
+320 GHVQGRKD

-357 KFLDLLDAAQK
+357 KFLDMLDATQR
-368 DISSYN
+368 DLSSYS
-374 KQASAIARN
+374 KQASTIAKS

-390 ANGAGNSLTGTA
+390 ANSAGNSLSNTG

-417 NDMKTLNDDLN
+417 NDLKVLNDDLN
-428 KNNGGNNNDNN
+428 KQADSDKNNGNTHDITLSGNNFWNGNNNGNN
-439 DNIVINGAGI
+439 DNSG
-449 VATPPPDSTNT
+449 S
-460 DTGNDTGNDT
+460 
-470 GIIAD
+470 
-475 EGGTDNAGDGN
+475 GN
-486 TGSTAA
+486 TGS
-492 DIVGNINDAIDG
+492 NDVT
-504 RIDGSNSNNGNIT
+504 SGNIT
-517 VTVPNDTES
+517 ITVPDDTES
-526 YKAALKKFGES
+526 YKAALKKFGDNAS
-537 AAKHL
+537 KHL
-542 DNMANASS
+542 DNMTNAST

-562 LNKSLDNAFDQLGQL
+562 LNKSLDKAFDQLGQL
-577 GDVLEAGTDNT
+577 GDVLETGSDNASAHM
-588 RDHVDDL
+588 DEL
-595 MEQARVLR
+595 MDQARVLR
-603 RLVSE
+603 KLVSE

-620 VEDTSDEAAS
+620 VEDTSDESAS
-630 KGEVNPGDPDA
+630 KGEVNPGDPGA
-641 EDGAAEPEG
+641 EAAAENTDGDTEPAG

-655 YDTSSFQKGKVTL
+655 YDTSSFQKGKITL

-718 RDSRNFGDVTG
+718 RDSRNLGDVTG

-737 VGKAEF
+737 VGKAEY
-743 GAVISCE
+743 GAIISCE

-768 SDNYAIRSCYSMGRI
+768 SASYAIRSCYSMGKI

-791 IAGEGC
+791 ICGEGC

-813 AQGSIAGKIS
+813 SRGSIAGKVS

-842 GIGYQGGATPLSYEE
+842 GIGYQGGATPLSYQE
-857 FCSKEGVPEAFT
+857 FCSKDGVPDAFSQ
-869 KFTISFQADGVEV
+869 FTITFQADGVEV
-882 ASYQC
+882 ASYKC
-887 SYGDYLSEDQIPAVP
+887 SYGDYLSADQIPEVP
-902 EKDGYYGVWPDY
+902 AKNGYYGVWPDY

-921 NKVLEAEYEEWTASI
+921 NKVLEAEYQEWTASI

-948 VMAEGNFYPNAALH
+948 VMAVGNFYPNAALH
-962 LQVEDDV
+962 LQADGDT
-969 YTVALTNSMEEDA
+969 YTVSLTNSMEDDA
-982 PDVTGEVTL
+982 PDYTGEVTL

-996 DADNAVVQIEQEG
+996 DADNTVVQVEQDG
-1009 EFREVES
+1009 EYREVES
-1016 TVIGTYRQFTMN
+1016 TVIGSYRQFAME
-1028 VPGSFRVVEAEDS
+1028 VPGTFRTVEAEGGH
-1041 YTLAIVLGSVGGAVV
+1041 TLLTVLGIVGGAAV
-1056 ILLMVL
+1056 ILLIVL
-1062 LAKKAAKRRKNRKQA
+1062 LGKKAAKRRKNRKHA
-1077 KCARKAEKA
+1077 KKQSTPENMNSPENTNPAEP
-1086 AEENDTENDTKES
+1086 EESTGEDNA
-1099 SENENDPEGT
+1099 
-1109 ETEGQV
+1109 

>member
-1 MKPQRKQQ
+1 
-9 KAREQKMNSKR
+9 MNSKR
-20 VLCFLLGAA
+20 LLCFLLGAA
-29 LILQTPSTVYAAET
+29 LILQTPANAYAAET
-43 LTYEQY
+43 LSYEQY

-57 TLKEQDYMVV
+57 TLKEQDYAAI

-80 NCILD
+80 NCVLD
-85 SWSGDK
+85 SWSRDK
-91 KVVLQNDIVLSM
+91 KVILQNDIVLSM

-110 TFGGIFDGGGFT
+110 TFAGIFDGGGYT

-130 NGSAAGLFRYVQEG
+130 NGSTVGLFRYVQEG
-144 AKVRNLTVTG
+144 AKIRNLTVTG
-154 EISPSGSQDQ
+154 EVSPSGSQDQ

-175 IENCKFAGNVIGDTE
+175 IENCNFAGNVIGDTN

-203 IRRCESSGD
+203 IRRCTSSGN

-219 GGIVGNNHGILNNCS
+219 GGIVGNNHGVLNNCS
-234 NNGNINTY
+234 NSGDINTY
-242 STEVTYELDDITMD
+242 STEVTYDLDDITID

-261 NSTSNVTAH
+261 NSTSNVAAH

-287 SNSGAVGYQHV
+287 SNSGAIGYQHV

-320 GYVQGRKD
+320 GHVQGRKD

-357 KFLDLLDAAQK
+357 KFLDILDATQK
-368 DISSYN
+368 DVSSYSR
-374 KQASAIARN
+374 QTSDIAKS
-383 ISTNLKD
+383 ISNHLKD
-390 ANGAGNSLTGTA
+390 ANSAGSSLTGTA
-402 TDLWYIYNQ
+402 HDLWYIYNQ

-417 NDMKTLNDDLN
+417 NDLKVMNDELN
-428 KNNGGNNNDNN
+428 KQADDDKNIGNSHDITISGNDIWNGSWGDNNGGN
-439 DNIVINGAGI
+439 
-449 VATPPPDSTNT
+449 
-460 DTGNDTGNDT
+460 
-470 GIIAD
+470 
-475 EGGTDNAGDGN
+475 
-486 TGSTAA
+486 
-492 DIVGNINDAIDG
+492 
-504 RIDGSNSNNGNIT
+504 IT
-517 VTVPNDTES
+517 ITVPNDTES

-537 AAKHL
+537 AVKHL
-542 DNMANASS
+542 DNMANAST

-562 LNKSLDNAFDQLGQL
+562 LNNSLDSAFDQLGQL
-577 GDVLEAGTDNT
+577 GDVLEAGTDNAS
-588 RDHVDDL
+588 DHMDDL

-603 RLVSE
+603 KLVSE

-641 EDGAAEPEG
+641 EDGTAEPEG

-668 CVNRGTVE
+668 CVNRGTIE

-690 EYDFDPEDDITLTGS
+690 EYDFDPEDDITLTGT
-705 ESFDVEQTIKAVV
+705 ESFDVEQTVKAVI
-718 RDSRNFGDVTG
+718 RDSRNLGDVTG

-737 VGKAEF
+737 VGKAEY

-750 SYAPIESTGGS
+750 SYAPVESTGGS

-768 SDNYAIRSCYSMGRI
+768 SASYAIRSCYSMGKI

-804 YNDLDMSGE
+804 YNELDMSGE
-813 AQGSIAGKIS
+813 GQGSIAGKVR

-832 YVEGGAGGVD
+832 YVEGSVGGVD
-842 GIGYQGGATPLSYEE
+842 GIGYQGGATPLSYQELCKKDGIPDE
-857 FCSKEGVPEAFT
+857 FSR
-869 KFTISFQADGVEV
+869 FTITFLADGVEV

-887 SYGDYLSEDQIPAVP
+887 GYGDYLSEDQIPEVP
-902 EKDGYYGVWPDY
+902 EKDGCYGVWPEY
-914 DFSYITG
+914 DLRYITG

-936 ASAEKNDDNKPL
+936 ASTEKNDDNKPL

-962 LQVEDDV
+962 LQMEGDT

-982 PDVTGEVTL
+982 PDYTGEATL
-991 RVFCE
+991 RVFCK
-996 DADNAVVQIEQEG
+996 DVDNSIVQVEQDG
-1009 EFREVES
+1009 EYVEAES
-1016 TVIGTYRQFTMN
+1016 TVIGSYRQFTMT
-1028 VPGSFRVVEAEDS
+1028 VPGSFRVVEAE
-1041 YTLAIVLGSVGGAVV
+1041 GSHTRIMVMCIAGGAVA
-1056 ILLMVL
+1056 LLL
-1062 LAKKAAKRRKNRKQA
+1062 LVWIGKKAVKRRKKRRAAKRDRKAGKAAKDQSGAGKSD
-1077 KCARKAEKA
+1077 AESSAVEDSFAEDTDA
-1086 AEENDTENDTKES
+1086 AETSGLAKDTEEKK
-1099 SENENDPEGT
+1099 
-1109 ETEGQV
+1109 

>member
-1 MKPQRKQQ
+1 
-9 KAREQKMNSKR
+9 MNSKR
-20 VLCFLLGAA
+20 LLCFLLGAA
-29 LILQTPSTVYAAET
+29 LILQTPATAYAAET
-43 LTYEQY
+43 LSYEQY

-57 TLKEQDYMVV
+57 TLKEQDYAAI

-80 NCILD
+80 NCVLD
-85 SWSGDK
+85 SWSRDK
-91 KVVLQNDIVLSM
+91 KVILQNDIVLSM

-110 TFGGIFDGGGFT
+110 TFAGIFDGGGYT

-130 NGSAAGLFRYVQEG
+130 NGSTVGLFRYVQEG
-144 AKVRNLTVTG
+144 AKIRNLTVTG
-154 EISPSGSQDQ
+154 EVSPSGSQDQ

-175 IENCKFAGNVIGDTE
+175 IENCNFAGNVIGDTN

-203 IRRCESSGD
+203 IRRCTSSGN

-219 GGIVGNNHGILNNCS
+219 GGIVGNNHGVLNNCS
-234 NNGNINTY
+234 NSGDINTY
-242 STEVTYELDDITMD
+242 STEVTYDLDDITMD

-261 NSTSNVTAH
+261 NSTSNVAAH

-287 SNSGAVGYQHV
+287 SNSGAIGYQHV

-320 GYVQGRKD
+320 GHVQGRKD

-357 KFLDLLDAAQK
+357 KFLDILEATQK
-368 DISSYN
+368 DVSSYSR
-374 KQASAIARN
+374 QTSDIAKS
-383 ISTNLKD
+383 ISNHLKD
-390 ANGAGNSLTGTA
+390 ANNAGSSLTGTA
-402 TDLWYIYNQ
+402 HDLWYIYNQ

-417 NDMKTLNDDLN
+417 NDLKVMNDELN
-428 KNNGGNNNDNN
+428 KQADDDKNNGNSHDITISGNDIWNGSWGDNNGGN
-439 DNIVINGAGI
+439 
-449 VATPPPDSTNT
+449 
-460 DTGNDTGNDT
+460 
-470 GIIAD
+470 
-475 EGGTDNAGDGN
+475 
-486 TGSTAA
+486 
-492 DIVGNINDAIDG
+492 
-504 RIDGSNSNNGNIT
+504 IT
-517 VTVPNDTES
+517 ITVPNDTES

-537 AAKHL
+537 AVKHL
-542 DNMANASS
+542 DNMANAST

-562 LNKSLDNAFDQLGQL
+562 LNNSLDSAFDQLGQL
-577 GDVLEAGTDNT
+577 GDVLEAGTDNAS
-588 RDHVDDL
+588 DHMDDL
-595 MEQARVLR
+595 MDQARVLR
-603 RLVSE
+603 KLVSE

-641 EDGAAEPEG
+641 EDGTAEPEG

-668 CVNRGTVE
+668 CVNRGTIE
-676 ADTNVGGIVGQVAT
+676 ADTNVGGIIGQVAT
-690 EYDFDPEDDITLTGS
+690 EYDFDPEDDITLTGT
-705 ESFDVEQTIKAVV
+705 ESFDVEQTVKAVI
-718 RDSRNFGDVTG
+718 RDSRNLGDVTG

-737 VGKAEF
+737 VGKAEY

-750 SYAPIESTGGS
+750 SYAPVESTGGS

-768 SDNYAIRSCYSMGRI
+768 SASYAIRSCYSMGKI

-804 YNDLDMSGE
+804 YNELDMSGE
-813 AQGSIAGKIS
+813 GQGSIAGKVR

-832 YVEGGAGGVD
+832 YVEGSVGGVD
-842 GIGYQGGATPLSYEE
+842 GIGYQGGATPLSYQELCKKDGIPDE
-857 FCSKEGVPEAFT
+857 FSR
-869 KFTISFQADGVEV
+869 FTITFLADGVEV

-887 SYGDYLSEDQIPAVP
+887 GYGDYLSENQIPEVP
-902 EKDGYYGVWPDY
+902 EKDGCYGVWPEY
-914 DFSYITG
+914 DLRYITG

-936 ASAEKNDDNKPL
+936 ASTEKNDDNKPL
-948 VMAEGNFYPNAALH
+948 VMAEGKFYPNAALH
-962 LQVEDDV
+962 LQMEGDT

-982 PDVTGEVTL
+982 PDYTGEATL
-991 RVFCE
+991 RVFCK
-996 DADNAVVQIEQEG
+996 DVDNSIVQVEQDG
-1009 EFREVES
+1009 EYVEAES
-1016 TVIGTYRQFTMN
+1016 TVIGSYRQFTMT
-1028 VPGSFRVVEAEDS
+1028 VPGSFRVVEAE
-1041 YTLAIVLGSVGGAVV
+1041 GSHTRIMVMCIAGGAAA
-1056 ILLMVL
+1056 LLL
-1062 LAKKAAKRRKNRKQA
+1062 LVWIGKKAAKHRKKRRAA
-1077 KCARKAEKA
+1077 KRDRKAGKA
-1086 AEENDTENDTKES
+1086 AKDQSGAGKSDAESSAVEDSFAEDTDAAETSGLAKDTEEKK
-1099 SENENDPEGT
+1099 
-1109 ETEGQV
+1109 

>member
-1 MKPQRKQQ
+1 MRPQRKQQ

-20 VLCFLLGAA
+20 LLCFLLGAA
-29 LILQTPSTVYAAET
+29 LILQTPATAYAAET
-43 LTYEQY
+43 LSYEQY
-49 KGGSGYSS
+49 KGGNGYSS
-57 TLKEQDYMVV
+57 TLKEQDYAAI

-72 EDLRKLAE
+72 EDLRNLAE
-80 NCILD
+80 NCVLD
-85 SWSGDK
+85 SWSRDK
-91 KVVLQNDIVLSM
+91 KVILQNDIVLSM

-110 TFGGIFDGGGFT
+110 TFAGIFDGGGYT

-130 NGSAAGLFRYVQEG
+130 NGSTVGLFRYVQEG
-144 AKVRNLTVTG
+144 AKIRNLTVTG
-154 EISPSGSQDQ
+154 EVSPSGSQDQ

-175 IENCKFAGNVIGDTE
+175 IENCNFAGNVIGDTN

-203 IRRCESSGD
+203 IRRCTSSGN

-219 GGIVGNNHGILNNCS
+219 GGIVGNNHGVLNNCS
-234 NNGNINTY
+234 NSGDINTY
-242 STEVTYELDDITMD
+242 STEVTYDLDDITID

-261 NSTSNVTAH
+261 NSTSNVAAH

-287 SNSGAVGYQHV
+287 SNSGAIGYQHV

-320 GYVQGRKD
+320 GHVQGRKD

-357 KFLDLLDAAQK
+357 KFLDILEATQK
-368 DISSYN
+368 DVSSYSR
-374 KQASAIARN
+374 QTSDIAKS
-383 ISTNLKD
+383 ISNHLKD
-390 ANGAGNSLTGTA
+390 ANSAGSSLTGTA
-402 TDLWYIYNQ
+402 HDLWYIYNQ

-417 NDMKTLNDDLN
+417 NDLKVMNDELN
-428 KNNGGNNNDNN
+428 KQADDDKNNGNSHDITISGNDIWNGSWGDNNGGN
-439 DNIVINGAGI
+439 
-449 VATPPPDSTNT
+449 
-460 DTGNDTGNDT
+460 
-470 GIIAD
+470 
-475 EGGTDNAGDGN
+475 
-486 TGSTAA
+486 
-492 DIVGNINDAIDG
+492 
-504 RIDGSNSNNGNIT
+504 IT
-517 VTVPNDTES
+517 ITVPNDTES

-537 AAKHL
+537 AVKHL
-542 DNMANASS
+542 DNMANAST

-562 LNKSLDNAFDQLGQL
+562 LNNSLDSAFDQLGQL
-577 GDVLEAGTDNT
+577 GDVLEAGTDNAS
-588 RDHVDDL
+588 DHMDDL
-595 MEQARVLR
+595 MDQARVLR
-603 RLVSE
+603 KLVSE

-641 EDGAAEPEG
+641 EDGTAEPEG

-668 CVNRGTVE
+668 CVNRGTIE

-690 EYDFDPEDDITLTGS
+690 EYDFDPEDDITLTGT
-705 ESFDVEQTIKAVV
+705 ESFDVEQTVKAVI
-718 RDSRNFGDVTG
+718 RDSRNLGDVTG

-737 VGKAEF
+737 VGKAEY

-750 SYAPIESTGGS
+750 SYAPVESTGGS

-768 SDNYAIRSCYSMGRI
+768 SASYAIRSCYSMGKI

-804 YNDLDMSGE
+804 YNELDMSGE
-813 AQGSIAGKIS
+813 GQGSIAGKVR

-832 YVEGGAGGVD
+832 YVEGSVGGVD
-842 GIGYQGGATPLSYEE
+842 GIGYQGGATPLSYQE
-857 FCSKEGVPEAFT
+857 FCKKDGIPDEFSR
-869 KFTISFQADGVEV
+869 FTITFLADGVEV

-887 SYGDYLSEDQIPAVP
+887 GYGDYLSEDQIPEVP
-902 EKDGYYGVWPDY
+902 EKDGCYGVWPEY
-914 DFSYITG
+914 DLRYITG

-962 LQVEDDV
+962 LQVEGDT

-982 PDVTGEVTL
+982 PDYTGEATL
-991 RVFCE
+991 RVFCK
-996 DADNAVVQIEQEG
+996 DVDNSIVQVEQDG
-1009 EFREVES
+1009 EYVEAES
-1016 TVIGTYRQFTMN
+1016 TVIGSYRQFTMT
-1028 VPGSFRVVEAEDS
+1028 VPGSFRVVAAEGS
-1041 YTLAIVLGSVGGAVV
+1041 HTRIIVMCIAGGAVA
-1056 ILLMVL
+1056 LLL
-1062 LAKKAAKRRKNRKQA
+1062 LVWIGKKAVKRRKKRRAAKRDRKAGKAAKDQSGAGKSD
-1077 KCARKAEKA
+1077 AESSAVEDSFAEDTDA
-1086 AEENDTENDTKES
+1086 AETSGLAKDTEEKK
-1099 SENENDPEGT
+1099 
-1109 ETEGQV
+1109 

>member
-1 MKPQRKQQ
+1 
-9 KAREQKMNSKR
+9 MNSKR
-20 VLCFLLGAA
+20 LLCFLLGAT
-29 LILQTPSTVYAAET
+29 LILQTPATAYAAET

-57 TLKEQDYMVV
+57 TAQEQDYAIV

-72 EDLRKLAE
+72 EDLRRLTE
-80 NCILD
+80 NCVLD
-85 SWSGDK
+85 SWSRGI

-103 ASEFSIP
+103 ESEFSIP
-110 TFGGIFDGGGFT
+110 TFAGIFDGNGFT

-130 NGSAAGLFRYVQEG
+130 NGSAVGLFRYVQED
-144 AKVRNLTVTG
+144 AKVRNLTVSG

-175 IENCKFAGNVIGDTE
+175 IENCKFSGNVIGDNE
-190 VGGIAGVNAESGE
+190 VGGIVGVNEETGE
-203 IRRCESSGD
+203 IRRCESSAN

-219 GGIVGNNHGILNNCS
+219 GGIVGSNHGILNNCS
-234 NNGNINTY
+234 NSGSINTY

-261 NSTSNVTAH
+261 NSTSNVAAH

-287 SNSGAVGYQHV
+287 SNSGAIGYRHV

-357 KFLDLLDAAQK
+357 KFLDMLDATQK
-368 DISSYN
+368 DVSNYSR
-374 KQASAIARN
+374 QASALTKS

-390 ANGAGNSLTGTA
+390 ANSAGSSLTGTA
-402 TDLWYIYNQ
+402 HDLWYIYNQ

-417 NDMKTLNDDLN
+417 NDLKVLNDELN
-428 KNNGGNNNDNN
+428 KQADDDKNNGNSHD
-439 DNIVINGAGI
+439 V
-449 VATPPPDSTNT
+449 TLS
-460 DTGNDTGNDT
+460 GNDLSG
-470 GIIAD
+470 
-475 EGGTDNAGDGN
+475 
-486 TGSTAA
+486 
-492 DIVGNINDAIDG
+492 
-504 RIDGSNSNNGNIT
+504 GNIT
-517 VTVPNDTES
+517 ITVPDDTES
-526 YKAALKKFGES
+526 YKAALKKFGENAS
-537 AAKHL
+537 KHL
-542 DNMANASS
+542 DNMTTASA

-562 LNKSLDNAFDQLGQL
+562 LNDRLDKTFDQLGQL
-577 GDVLEAGTDNT
+577 GDVLQAGTDSTNAHM
-588 RDHVDDL
+588 DEL
-595 MEQARVLR
+595 MDQARVLR
-603 RLVSE
+603 KLVSE

-620 VEDTSDEAAS
+620 VEDTSDESAS

-641 EDGAAEPEG
+641 EDGEAEPEG
-650 TEEAR
+650 TEEAL
-655 YDTSSFQKGKVTL
+655 YDTSSFQKGKITL
-668 CVNRGTVE
+668 CVNRGIVE

-690 EYDFDPEDDITLTGS
+690 EYDFDPEDDVTLTGT
-705 ESFDVEQTIKAVV
+705 ESFNVEQTVKAVI
-718 RDSRNFGDVTG
+718 RDSRNLGDVTG
-729 KKDYVGGV
+729 KKDYVGGI
-737 VGKAEF
+737 VGKAEY

-750 SYAPIESTGGS
+750 SYAPVESTGGS

-768 SDNYAIRSCYSMGRI
+768 SDSYAIRSCYSMGRI

-804 YNDLDMSGE
+804 YNELDMSGE
-813 AQGSIAGKIS
+813 SQGSIAGKVS

-842 GIGYQGGATPLSYEE
+842 GIGYQGGATPLSYQE
-857 FCSKEGVPEAFT
+857 FCNKDGVPEAFSQ
-869 KFTISFQADGVEV
+869 FTVTFQADGVEV
-882 ASYQC
+882 ASFKC
-887 SYGDYLSEDQIPAVP
+887 GYGDYLSADQIPEVP

-936 ASAEKNDDNKPL
+936 ASTEKNDADKPL

-962 LQVEDDV
+962 LQVDGDT
-969 YTVALTNSMEEDA
+969 YTVSLTNSMEENA
-982 PDVTGEVTL
+982 PDYTGELTL
-991 RVFCE
+991 RVYCE
-996 DADNAVVQIEQEG
+996 DTDNTVVQVEQGSEY
-1009 EFREVES
+1009 REVES
-1016 TVIGTYRQFTMN
+1016 TVIGSYRQFTME
-1028 VPGSFRVVEAEDS
+1028 VPGSFRTVEAES
-1041 YTLAIVLGSVGGAVV
+1041 SHTLLIILCIAGGAVV
-1056 ILLMVL
+1056 ILLIVL
-1062 LAKKAAKRRKNRKQA
+1062 LVKKAGKRRKKRKQA
-1077 KCARKAEKA
+1077 KRDREA
-1086 AEENDTENDTKES
+1086 AKDPKDTNDDN
-1099 SENENDPEGT
+1099 SENNTTEGT
-1109 ETEGQV
+1109 ETAESAGQAEDAEEQL

>member
-1 MKPQRKQQ
+1 
-9 KAREQKMNSKR
+9 MNSKR
-20 VLCFLLGAA
+20 LLCFLLGAA
-29 LILQTPSTVYAAET
+29 LILQTPATAYAAET

-49 KGGSGYSS
+49 RGGSGYSS
-57 TLKEQDYMVV
+57 TLKEQDYAVV

-80 NCILD
+80 NCVLD
-85 SWSGDK
+85 SWSRDK

-103 ASEFSIP
+103 SSEFSIP
-110 TFGGIFDGGGFT
+110 TFAGIFDGNGYT

-130 NGSAAGLFRYVQEG
+130 NGSAVGLFRYVQEG

-154 EISPSGSQDQ
+154 EVSPSGSQDQ

-203 IRRCESSGD
+203 IRRCESSGN

-219 GGIVGNNHGILNNCS
+219 GGITGSNHGILNNCS
-234 NNGNINTY
+234 NSGNINTY
-242 STEVTYELDDITMD
+242 STEVTYDLDDITMD

-261 NSTSNVTAH
+261 NSTSNVAAH

-287 SNSGAVGYQHV
+287 SNSGAIGYQHV

-345 SDKLKE
+345 SDKLKQ

-357 KFLDLLDAAQK
+357 KFLDLLDATQK
-368 DISSYN
+368 DVSNYSR
-374 KQASAIARN
+374 QASDIARY

-390 ANGAGNSLTGTA
+390 ANSAGSSLTGTA
-402 TDLWYIYNQ
+402 HDLWYIYNQ

-417 NDMKTLNDDLN
+417 NDLKTLNDDLN
-428 KNNGGNNNDNN
+428 KQANDDKNNGNSHDVT
-439 DNIVINGAGI
+439 I
-449 VATPPPDSTNT
+449 S
-460 DTGNDTGNDT
+460 GNDIWN
-470 GIIAD
+470 GID
-475 EGGTDNAGDGN
+475 W
-486 TGSTAA
+486 
-492 DIVGNINDAIDG
+492 GNIGN
-504 RIDGSNSNNGNIT
+504 NSNNNNGSVSGGNFTIT
-517 VTVPNDTES
+517 VPDDTES

-537 AAKHL
+537 ATKHL
-542 DNMANASS
+542 DNMTNAST

-555 IKDNLDT
+555 IKNNLDT
-562 LNKSLDNAFDQLGQL
+562 LNNSLDKAFDQLGQL
-577 GDVLEAGTDNT
+577 GDVLQTGTDT
-588 RDHVDDL
+588 TSDHVDAL
-595 MEQARVLR
+595 MDQARVLR
-603 RLVSE
+603 KLVSE
-608 IRDDLFRYEGIS
+608 IRDDLFRYEGMSI
-620 VEDTSDEAAS
+620 EDTSDESAS

-641 EDGAAEPEG
+641 EDGTTEPEG

-668 CVNRGTVE
+668 CVNRGKVE

-690 EYDFDPEDDITLTGS
+690 EYDFDPEDDITLTGA
-705 ESFDVEQTIKAVV
+705 ESFDVEQTIKAVI
-718 RDSRNFGDVTG
+718 RDSRNLGDVTG

-737 VGKAEF
+737 VGKAEY

-761 YVGGIAG
+761 YVGGVAG
-768 SDNYAIRSCYSMGRI
+768 SASYAIRSCYSMGKI

-804 YNDLDMSGE
+804 YNELDLSGE
-813 AQGSIAGKIS
+813 GQGSIAGKVS

-832 YVEGGAGGVD
+832 YVEGGVGGVD
-842 GIGYQGGATPLSYEE
+842 GIGYEGGATPLSYQE
-857 FCSKEGVPEAFT
+857 FSSKDGVPDTFSQ
-869 KFTISFQADGVEV
+869 FTITFQADGVEV
-882 ASYQC
+882 ASYKC
-887 SYGDYLSEDQIPAVP
+887 SYGDYLSEDQIPEVP
-902 EKDGYYGVWPDY
+902 EKDGCYGVWPDY

-921 NKVLEAEYEEWTASI
+921 NKVLEAEYQEWTASI
-936 ASAEKNDDNKPL
+936 ASTEKNDDNKAL

-962 LQVEDDV
+962 LQVDGNT
-969 YTVALTNSMEEDA
+969 YTVSLTNSMEEDA
-982 PDVTGEVTL
+982 PDYTGEVTL
-991 RVFCE
+991 RVYC
-996 DADNAVVQIEQEG
+996 DDVDNAVVEVEQDG
-1009 EFREVES
+1009 AYVEVES
-1016 TVIGTYRQFTMN
+1016 TVIGSYRQFTME
-1028 VPGSFRVVEAEDS
+1028 VPGSFRVVEAEGS
-1041 YTLAIVLGSVGGAVV
+1041 HTLMIVLCIIGGAAV
-1056 ILLMVL
+1056 ILLIVL
-1062 LAKKAAKRRKNRKQA
+1062 LGKKAAKRGKNRRQA
-1077 KCARKAEKA
+1077 KRNRKAGKA
-1086 AEENDTENDTKES
+1086 AEEEKE
-1099 SENENDPEGT
+1099 
-1109 ETEGQV
+1109 

>member
-1 MKPQRKQQ
+1 
-9 KAREQKMNSKR
+9 MNSKR
-20 VLCFLLGAA
+20 LLCFLLGAA
-29 LILQTPSTVYAAET
+29 LILQTPATAYAAET
-43 LTYEQY
+43 LNYEQY

-57 TLKEQDYMVV
+57 TLKEQDYAAI

-80 NCILD
+80 NCVLD
-85 SWSGDK
+85 SWSRDK
-91 KVVLQNDIVLSM
+91 KVILQNDIVLSM

-110 TFGGIFDGGGFT
+110 TFAGIFDGGGYT

-130 NGSAAGLFRYVQEG
+130 NGSTVGLFRYVQEG
-144 AKVRNLTVTG
+144 AKIRNLTVTG
-154 EISPSGSQDQ
+154 EVSPSGSQDQ

-175 IENCKFAGNVIGDTE
+175 IENCNFAGNVIGDTN

-203 IRRCESSGD
+203 IRRCTSSGN

-219 GGIVGNNHGILNNCS
+219 GGIVGNNHGVLNNCS
-234 NNGNINTY
+234 NSGDINTY
-242 STEVTYELDDITMD
+242 STEVTYDLDDITMD

-261 NSTSNVTAH
+261 NSTSNVAAH

-287 SNSGAVGYQHV
+287 SNSGAIGYQHV

-320 GYVQGRKD
+320 GHVQGRKD

-357 KFLDLLDAAQK
+357 KFLDILEATQK
-368 DISSYN
+368 DVSSYSR
-374 KQASAIARN
+374 QTSDIAKS
-383 ISTNLKD
+383 ISNHLKD
-390 ANGAGNSLTGTA
+390 ANNAGSSLTGTA
-402 TDLWYIYNQ
+402 HDLWYIYNQ

-417 NDMKTLNDDLN
+417 NDLKVMNDELN
-428 KNNGGNNNDNN
+428 KQADDDKNNGNSHDITISGNDIWNGSWGDNNGGN
-439 DNIVINGAGI
+439 
-449 VATPPPDSTNT
+449 
-460 DTGNDTGNDT
+460 
-470 GIIAD
+470 
-475 EGGTDNAGDGN
+475 
-486 TGSTAA
+486 
-492 DIVGNINDAIDG
+492 
-504 RIDGSNSNNGNIT
+504 IT
-517 VTVPNDTES
+517 ITVPNDTES

-537 AAKHL
+537 AVKHL
-542 DNMANASS
+542 DNMANAST

-562 LNKSLDNAFDQLGQL
+562 LNNSLDSAFDQLGQL
-577 GDVLEAGTDNT
+577 GDVLEAGTDNAS
-588 RDHVDDL
+588 DHMDDL
-595 MEQARVLR
+595 MDQARVLR
-603 RLVSE
+603 KLVSE

-641 EDGAAEPEG
+641 EDGTAEPEG

-668 CVNRGTVE
+668 CVNRGTIE
-676 ADTNVGGIVGQVAT
+676 ADTNVGGIIGQVAT
-690 EYDFDPEDDITLTGS
+690 EYDFDPEDDITLTGT
-705 ESFDVEQTIKAVV
+705 ESFDVEQTVKAVI
-718 RDSRNFGDVTG
+718 RDSRNLGDVTG

-737 VGKAEF
+737 VGKAEY

-750 SYAPIESTGGS
+750 SYAPVESTDGS

-768 SDNYAIRSCYSMGRI
+768 SASYAIRSCYSMGKI

-804 YNDLDMSGE
+804 YNELDMSGE
-813 AQGSIAGKIS
+813 GQGSIAGKVR

-832 YVEGGAGGVD
+832 YVEGSVGGVD
-842 GIGYQGGATPLSYEE
+842 GIGYQGGATPLSYQE
-857 FCSKEGVPEAFT
+857 FCKKDGIPDEFSR
-869 KFTISFQADGVEV
+869 FTITFLADGVEV

-887 SYGDYLSEDQIPAVP
+887 GYGDYLSEDQIPEVP
-902 EKDGYYGVWPDY
+902 EKDGCYGVWPEY
-914 DFSYITG
+914 DLRYITG

-962 LQVEDDV
+962 LQVEGDT

-982 PDVTGEVTL
+982 PDYTGEATL
-991 RVFCE
+991 RVFCK
-996 DADNAVVQIEQEG
+996 DVDNSIVQVEQDG
-1009 EFREVES
+1009 EYVEAES
-1016 TVIGTYRQFTMN
+1016 TVIGSYRQFTMT
-1028 VPGSFRVVEAEDS
+1028 VPGSFRVVAAEGS
-1041 YTLAIVLGSVGGAVV
+1041 HTRIIVMCIAGGAVA
-1056 ILLMVL
+1056 LLL
-1062 LAKKAAKRRKNRKQA
+1062 LVWIGKKAVKRRKKRRAAKRDRKAGKAAKDQSGAGKSD
-1077 KCARKAEKA
+1077 AESSAVEDSFAEDTDA
-1086 AEENDTENDTKES
+1086 AETSGLAKDTEEKK
-1099 SENENDPEGT
+1099 
-1109 ETEGQV
+1109 

>member
-1 MKPQRKQQ
+1 
-9 KAREQKMNSKR
+9 MNSKR
-20 VLCFLLGAA
+20 LLCFLLGAA
-29 LILQTPSTVYAAET
+29 LILQTPATAYAAET
-43 LTYEQY
+43 LNYEQY

-57 TLKEQDYMVV
+57 TLKEQDYAAI

-80 NCILD
+80 NCVLD
-85 SWSGDK
+85 SWSRDK
-91 KVVLQNDIVLSM
+91 KVILQNDIVLSM

-110 TFGGIFDGGGFT
+110 TFAGIFDGGGYT

-130 NGSAAGLFRYVQEG
+130 NGSTVGLFRYVQEG
-144 AKVRNLTVTG
+144 AKIRNLTVTG
-154 EISPSGSQDQ
+154 EVSPSGSQDQ

-175 IENCKFAGNVIGDTE
+175 IENCNFAGNVIGDTN

-203 IRRCESSGD
+203 IRRCTSSGN

-219 GGIVGNNHGILNNCS
+219 GGIVGNNHGVLNNCS
-234 NNGNINTY
+234 NSGDINTY
-242 STEVTYELDDITMD
+242 STEVTYDLDDITMD

-261 NSTSNVTAH
+261 NSTSNVAAH

-287 SNSGAVGYQHV
+287 SNSGAIGYQHV

-320 GYVQGRKD
+320 GHVQGRKD

-357 KFLDLLDAAQK
+357 KFLDILEATQK
-368 DISSYN
+368 DVSSYSR
-374 KQASAIARN
+374 QTSDIAKS
-383 ISTNLKD
+383 ISNHLKD
-390 ANGAGNSLTGTA
+390 ANNAGSSLTGTA
-402 TDLWYIYNQ
+402 HDLWYIYNQ

-417 NDMKTLNDDLN
+417 NDLKVMNDELN
-428 KNNGGNNNDNN
+428 KQADDDKNNGNSHDITISGNDIWNGSWGDNNGGN
-439 DNIVINGAGI
+439 
-449 VATPPPDSTNT
+449 
-460 DTGNDTGNDT
+460 
-470 GIIAD
+470 
-475 EGGTDNAGDGN
+475 
-486 TGSTAA
+486 
-492 DIVGNINDAIDG
+492 
-504 RIDGSNSNNGNIT
+504 IT
-517 VTVPNDTES
+517 ITVPNDTES

-537 AAKHL
+537 AVKHL
-542 DNMANASS
+542 DNMANAST

-562 LNKSLDNAFDQLGQL
+562 LNNSLDSAFDQLGQL
-577 GDVLEAGTDNT
+577 GDVLEAGTDNAS
-588 RDHVDDL
+588 DHMDDL
-595 MEQARVLR
+595 MDQARVLR
-603 RLVSE
+603 KLVSE

-641 EDGAAEPEG
+641 EDGTAEPEG

-668 CVNRGTVE
+668 CVNRGTIE

-690 EYDFDPEDDITLTGS
+690 EYDFDPEDDITLTGT
-705 ESFDVEQTIKAVV
+705 ESFDVEQTVKAVI
-718 RDSRNFGDVTG
+718 RDSRNLGDVTG

-737 VGKAEF
+737 VGKAEY

-750 SYAPIESTGGS
+750 SYAPVESTGGS

-768 SDNYAIRSCYSMGRI
+768 SASYAIRSCYSMGKI

-804 YNDLDMSGE
+804 YNELDMSGE
-813 AQGSIAGKIS
+813 GQGSIAGKVR

-832 YVEGGAGGVD
+832 YVEGSVGGVD
-842 GIGYQGGATPLSYEE
+842 GIGYQGGATPLSYQELCKKDGIPDE
-857 FCSKEGVPEAFT
+857 FSR
-869 KFTISFQADGVEV
+869 FTITFLADGVEV

-887 SYGDYLSEDQIPAVP
+887 GYGDYLSEDQIPEVP
-902 EKDGYYGVWPDY
+902 EKDGCYGVWPEY
-914 DFSYITG
+914 DLRYITG

-936 ASAEKNDDNKPL
+936 ASTEKNDDNKPL

-962 LQVEDDV
+962 LQVEGDI

-982 PDVTGEVTL
+982 PDYTGEATL
-991 RVFCE
+991 RVFCK
-996 DADNAVVQIEQEG
+996 DVDNSIVQVEQDG
-1009 EFREVES
+1009 EYVEAES
-1016 TVIGTYRQFTMN
+1016 TVIGSYRQFIMT
-1028 VPGSFRVVEAEDS
+1028 VPGSFRVVEAE
-1041 YTLAIVLGSVGGAVV
+1041 GSHTRIMVMCIAGGAAA
-1056 ILLMVL
+1056 LLL
-1062 LAKKAAKRRKNRKQA
+1062 LVWIGKKAAKRRKKRRAA
-1077 KCARKAEKA
+1077 KRDRKAGKA
-1086 AEENDTENDTKES
+1086 AKDQSGAGKSDADSSAVEDSFAEDTDAAETSGLAKDTEEKK
-1099 SENENDPEGT
+1099 
-1109 ETEGQV
+1109 